1 MFFAEAQIRV
11 HLYGEPSDMRK
22 SYDGLQA
29 LARHAMG
36 LNPLSGA
43 LYTFINRRGTQ
54 IKVLYFDRGG
64 FCIWGKRLEA
74 GKFLSDWGAV
84 CTREMDWTEL
94 KLLIGG
100 IEIGRRRKRL
110 DLRSSPPNIVDYNA
124 AGVPI
129 MR

>member
-1 MFFAEAQIRV
+1 MFFAEGQIRV
-11 HLYGEPSDMRK
+11 HLYGEPADMRK

-64 FCIWGKRLEA
+64 FCLWGKRLEA
-74 GKFLSDWGAV
+74 GKFISDWTRV
-84 CTREMDWTEL
+84 RTREMDWTGL
-94 KLLIGG
+94 KLLIEG
-100 IEIGRRRKRL
+100 IEGRQIRKRYTL
-110 DLRSSPPNIVDYNA
+110 PDARKCL
-124 AGVPI
+124 
-129 MR
+129 